1 MALTIPHS
9 FTNATI
15 AEASEVNSNFSTVKI
30 FVDALE
36 DGTGLSS
43 GSITEAKI
51 GTSAVSES
59 KIAGL
64 AVTEGKIADNAVT
77 QAKLADRAVGSAEL
91 DNLTLN
97 PVATTTYTLALTDAH
112 KLVTLNNGS
121 NITVT
126 VPLEATVNFQVGDQ
140 VNLLQLGAGQ
150 VTVVGATVAVNI
162 RSHGGKL
169 KLNGQY
175 AAGTLAKI
183 AADEWVFIGNTA
195 V

>member
-9 FTNATI
+9 FTAATI
-15 AEASEVNSNFSTVKI
+15 AEASEVNSNFQQVKL

-36 DGTGLSS
+36 DGTGIASS
-43 GSITEAKI
+43 AITEAKI
-51 GTSAVSES
+51 ATSAISES

-77 QAKLADRAVGSAEL
+77 QVKIADRAVGSAEL

-97 PVATTTYTLALTDAH
+97 PIITTSYTLALTDAH
-112 KLVTLNNGS
+112 KLITLNNSS
-121 NITVT
+121 NVTVT
-126 VPLEATVNFQVGDQ
+126 IPLESSVAFQVGDQ
-140 VNLLQLGAGQ
+140 VNLLQIGTGQ
-150 VTVVGATVAVNI
+150 VSVDGATVAVAI
-162 RSHGGKL
+162 RSQGNKY

-175 AAGTLAKI
+175 AAGTLVKI

>member
-9 FTNATI
+9 FTAATI
-15 AEASEVNSNFSTVKI
+15 AEASEVNSNFSAVKL

-36 DGTGLSS
+36 DGTGIASS
-43 GSITEAKI
+43 AITEAKI
-51 GTSAVSES
+51 ATSAISES

-64 AVTEGKIADNAVT
+64 AITEGKIADNAVT
-77 QAKLADRAVGSAEL
+77 QVKIADRAVGSAEL

-97 PVATTTYTLALTDAH
+97 PVITTSYTLALTDAH
-112 KLVTLNNGS
+112 KLITLNNPS
-121 NITVT
+121 SITVT
-126 VPLEATVNFQVGDQ
+126 VPLEASVNFQVGDQ
-140 VNLLQLGAGQ
+140 VNLLQIGLGQ
-150 VTVVGATVAVNI
+150 VTVAGATVAVNV
-162 RSHGGKL
+162 RSQGGKL

-175 AAGTLAKI
+175 AAGTLVKI